1 VVLGFR
7 CGGTHCKMSESNIYS
22 DASEYIVRSSM
33 SVQVEPTLTP
43 TEAAVVASVTV
54 RDVNRVI
61 DEGILP
67 DEMYVVA
74 GDRTRRFFVDSCVL
88 IAFYF
93 KTANQLTAEER
104 IKTIADASTRLP
116 SSLIKESKRRS
127 VSRSKWV
134 VTEDFLTI
142 DLAPFVKGVQEQFSR
157 LQQARALVV
166 EDPEILGGVPVVR
179 NTRIPVYDVA
189 ASARAGTSTDR
200 LLAAYPGL
208 TAKDVELA
216 ILYAEANPQRGR
228 PRRVP
233 SPSPRKVSLVARRRL
248 PRRKRSA

>member
-1 VVLGFR
+1 
-7 CGGTHCKMSESNIYS
+7 
-22 DASEYIVRSSM
+22 M
-33 SVQVEPTLTP
+33 SVQTQPTLTP

-61 DEGILP
+61 DERILP

-116 SSLIKESKRRS
+116 SILIKEGSRRGA
-127 VSRSKWV
+127 SRSKWV
-134 VTEDFLTI
+134 ITEDFLTI
-142 DLAPFVKGVQEQFSR
+142 DLAPFVKSVQEQFSK

-166 EDPEILGGVPVVR
+166 EDPEILSGIPVVR

-189 ASARAGTSTDR
+189 ASTAAGISTDR

-208 TAKDVELA
+208 TARDVELA
-216 ILYAEANPQRGR
+216 ALYAEANPQRGR

-233 SPSPRKVSLVARRRL
+233 SPSARKVSLLASRRL
-248 PRRKRSA
+248 PRRKRTV

>member
-1 VVLGFR
+1 
-7 CGGTHCKMSESNIYS
+7 
-22 DASEYIVRSSM
+22 M
-33 SVQVEPTLTP
+33 SVQPQPTLTP
-43 TEAAVVASVTV
+43 TEAAIVASVTV

-61 DEGILP
+61 DERILP
-67 DEMYVVA
+67 DELYVVA
-74 GDRTRRFFVDSCVL
+74 NDRTRRFFVDSCVL

-116 SSLIKESKRRS
+116 SILKKEDSRRKPL
-127 VSRSKWV
+127 RSKWV

-142 DLAPFVKGVQEQFSR
+142 DLAPFVKSVQEQFSR
-157 LQQARALVV
+157 LQQARELVV
-166 EDPEILGGVPVVR
+166 EDPEILGGIPVVR

-189 ASARAGTSTDR
+189 ASASAGISTDR

-208 TAKDVELA
+208 TARDVGLA
-216 ILYAEANPQRGR
+216 TLYAEANPQRGR

-233 SPSPRKVSLVARRRL
+233 SPSPRKVSLVASRRL
-248 PRRKRSA
+248 PRRKRTA

>member
-1 VVLGFR
+1 
-7 CGGTHCKMSESNIYS
+7 M
-22 DASEYIVRSSM
+22 IV
-33 SVQVEPTLTP
+33 QTQPTLTP

-61 DEGILP
+61 DERILP
-67 DEMYVVA
+67 DELYVVA
-74 GDRTRRFFVDSCVL
+74 NDRTRRFFVDSCVL

-116 SSLIKESKRRS
+116 SILKKEDSRTKA
-127 VSRSKWV
+127 SRSKWV

-142 DLAPFVKGVQEQFSR
+142 DLAPFVKSVQEQFSK
-157 LQQARALVV
+157 LQEARALVV
-166 EDPEILGGVPVVR
+166 EDPEILGGIPVVR

-189 ASARAGTSTDR
+189 ASASAGTSIDR

-208 TAKDVELA
+208 TVRDIELA
-216 ILYAEANPQRGR
+216 ALYAEANPQRGR

-233 SPSPRKVSLVARRRL
+233 SPSARKVSLVASRRL
-248 PRRKRSA
+248 PRRKRTA

>member
-1 VVLGFR
+1 MR
-7 CGGTHCKMSESNIYS
+7 
-22 DASEYIVRSSM
+22 
-33 SVQVEPTLTP
+33 VQPQPTLTP
-43 TEAAVVASVTV
+43 TEAAIVASVTV

-61 DEGILP
+61 DERILP
-67 DEMYVVA
+67 DKLYVVA
-74 GDRTRRFFVDSCVL
+74 NDRTRRFFIDSCVL

-116 SSLIKESKRRS
+116 WSLIKEGSRRS
-127 VSRSKWV
+127 VPARKWV

-142 DLAPFVKGVQEQFSR
+142 DLGPFVKSVQEQFSK

-189 ASARAGTSTDR
+189 ASAAAGISSDR

-208 TAKDVELA
+208 TARDVELA
-216 ILYAEANPQRGR
+216 SLYAEANPQRGR
-228 PRRVP
+228 PRQTPPR
-233 SPSPRKVSLVARRRL
+233 SPHKMSVVASRRL
-248 PRRKRSA
+248 PRRNRTA

>member
-1 VVLGFR
+1 
-7 CGGTHCKMSESNIYS
+7 
-22 DASEYIVRSSM
+22 M
-33 SVQVEPTLTP
+33 SVLTQPTLTP

-61 DEGILP
+61 DERILP
-67 DEMYVVA
+67 DELYVVA
-74 GDRTRRFFVDSCVL
+74 NDRTRRFFVDSCVL

-116 SSLIKESKRRS
+116 SILKKEDNRRKA
-127 VSRSKWV
+127 SRSKWV

-142 DLAPFVKGVQEQFSR
+142 DLAPFVKSVQEQFSK
-157 LQQARALVV
+157 LQEARALVV
-166 EDPEILGGVPVVR
+166 EDPEILGGIPVVR

-189 ASARAGTSTDR
+189 ASASAGISTDR

-208 TAKDVELA
+208 TARDVELA
-216 ILYAEANPQRGR
+216 TLYAEANPQRGR
-228 PRRVP
+228 PHRAP
-233 SPSPRKVSLVARRRL
+233 SPSARKVSLLASRRL
-248 PRRKRSA
+248 PRRKRTA

>member
-1 VVLGFR
+1 
-7 CGGTHCKMSESNIYS
+7 MSLQ
-22 DASEYIVRSSM
+22 A
-33 SVQVEPTLTP
+33 QPTLTP

-61 DEGILP
+61 DERILP
-67 DEMYVVA
+67 DELYVVA
-74 GDRTRRFFVDSCVL
+74 NDRTRRFFVDSCVL

-104 IKTIADASTRLP
+104 IKTIADASSRLP
-116 SSLIKESKRRS
+116 SISMKKNSRRS
-127 VSRSKWV
+127 ASRSKWV
-134 VTEDFLTI
+134 ITEDFLTI
-142 DLAPFVKGVQEQFSR
+142 DLAPFVKSVQEQFSR
-157 LQQARALVV
+157 LQEARALVV
-166 EDPEILGGVPVVR
+166 EDPEILGGIPIVR

-189 ASARAGTSTDR
+189 ASASTGISTDR

-208 TAKDVELA
+208 RASDVDLA
-216 ILYAEANPQRGR
+216 VLYAEANPQRGR

-233 SPSPRKVSLVARRRL
+233 SPSPRKVSLVAQRRL

>member
-1 VVLGFR
+1 
-7 CGGTHCKMSESNIYS
+7 
-22 DASEYIVRSSM
+22 M
-33 SVQVEPTLTP
+33 SVQTHPTLTP

-61 DEGILP
+61 DERILP
-67 DEMYVVA
+67 DELYVVA
-74 GDRTRRFFVDSCVL
+74 KDRTRRFFVDSCVL

-116 SSLIKESKRRS
+116 SISIKEGSRRS
-127 VSRSKWV
+127 NCV
-134 VTEDFLTI
+134 VREDFLTI
-142 DLAPFVKGVQEQFSR
+142 DLAPFVKSVQGQFAK

-189 ASARAGTSTDR
+189 ASAAAGFPISR
-200 LLAAYPGL
+200 SG
-208 TAKDVELA
+208 
-216 ILYAEANPQRGR
+216 
-228 PRRVP
+228 
-233 SPSPRKVSLVARRRL
+233 SPRAL
-248 PRRKRSA
+248 

>member
-1 VVLGFR
+1 MNTL
-7 CGGTHCKMSESNIYS
+7 
-22 DASEYIVRSSM
+22 A
-33 SVQVEPTLTP
+33 QPTLTP

-61 DEGILP
+61 DERILP
-67 DEMYVVA
+67 DEFYVVA
-74 GDRTRRFFVDSCVL
+74 NDRTRRLFVDSCVL

-93 KTANQLTAEER
+93 KAADRLTAEER
-104 IKTIADASTRLP
+104 IKTIADASARLP
-116 SSLIKESKRRS
+116 SGLAKER
-127 VSRSKWV
+127 SRSNAWWKKWV

-142 DLAPFVKGVQEQFSR
+142 NLGPFVRSVEEQFSK

-166 EDPEILGGVPVVR
+166 EDPEILGGVPVIR

-189 ASARAGTSTDR
+189 ASAAAGISTDR

-216 ILYAEANPQRGR
+216 ALYAEANPQRGR
-228 PRRVP
+228 PRR
-233 SPSPRKVSLVARRRL
+233 SPTASPEKISLVASRRVA
-248 PRRKRSA
+248 RRKRSA

>member
-1 VVLGFR
+1 M
-7 CGGTHCKMSESNIYS
+7 T
-22 DASEYIVRSSM
+22 
-33 SVQVEPTLTP
+33 QPTLTP

-61 DEGILP
+61 DERILP
-67 DEMYVVA
+67 DELNVVA
-74 GDRTRRFFVDSCVL
+74 NDRTRRFFVDSCVL

-116 SSLIKESKRRS
+116 SILKKEDNRRKA
-127 VSRSKWV
+127 SRSKWV

-142 DLAPFVKGVQEQFSR
+142 DLAPFVKSVQEQFSK
-157 LQQARALVV
+157 LQEARALVV
-166 EDPEILGGVPVVR
+166 EDPEILGGIPIVR

-189 ASARAGTSTDR
+189 ASARAGISTDR

-208 TAKDVELA
+208 TARDVELA
-216 ILYAEANPQRGR
+216 TLYAEANPQRGR
-228 PRRVP
+228 PRRAP
-233 SPSPRKVSLVARRRL
+233 SPSARKVSLLASRRL
-248 PRRKRSA
+248 PRRKRTA

>member
-1 VVLGFR
+1 
-7 CGGTHCKMSESNIYS
+7 
-22 DASEYIVRSSM
+22 M
-33 SVQVEPTLTP
+33 SVQTHPTLTP

-61 DEGILP
+61 DERILP
-67 DEMYVVA
+67 DELYVVA
-74 GDRTRRFFVDSCVL
+74 NDHTRRFFVDSCVL

-116 SSLIKESKRRS
+116 SISIKEGGRKSS
-127 VSRSKWV
+127 SRSKWV

-142 DLAPFVKGVQEQFSR
+142 DLAPFVKSVQGQFAK

-189 ASARAGTSTDR
+189 ASAAAGISTNR
-200 LLAAYPGL
+200 LLTAYPGL
-208 TAKDVELA
+208 RASDVDLVA
-216 ILYAEANPQRGR
+216 LYAEANPQRGR
-228 PRRVP
+228 PRRP
-233 SPSPRKVSLVARRRL
+233 PGPSPRKVSLVANRRL
-248 PRRKRSA
+248 PRRKRTA

>member
-1 VVLGFR
+1 M
-7 CGGTHCKMSESNIYS
+7 T
-22 DASEYIVRSSM
+22 
-33 SVQVEPTLTP
+33 QPTLTP

-61 DEGILP
+61 DERILP
-67 DEMYVVA
+67 DELNVVA
-74 GDRTRRFFVDSCVL
+74 NDRTRRFFVDSCVL

-116 SSLIKESKRRS
+116 SILKKEDNRRKA
-127 VSRSKWV
+127 SRSKWV

-142 DLAPFVKGVQEQFSR
+142 DLAPFVKSVQEQFSK
-157 LQQARALVV
+157 LQEARALVV
-166 EDPEILGGVPVVR
+166 EDPEILGGIPIVR

-189 ASARAGTSTDR
+189 ASASAGISTDR

-208 TAKDVELA
+208 TARDVELA
-216 ILYAEANPQRGR
+216 TLYAEANPQRGR
-228 PRRVP
+228 PRRAP
-233 SPSPRKVSLVARRRL
+233 SPSARKVSLLASRRL
-248 PRRKRSA
+248 PRRKRTA

>member
-1 VVLGFR
+1 
-7 CGGTHCKMSESNIYS
+7 MSAQI
-22 DASEYIVRSSM
+22 
-33 SVQVEPTLTP
+33 QPTLTP

-61 DEGILP
+61 DERILP
-67 DEMYVVA
+67 DELYVVA
-74 GDRTRRFFVDSCVL
+74 NDRTRRFFVDSCVL

-116 SSLIKESKRRS
+116 FISIKESSRRS
-127 VSRSKWV
+127 ASRSKWV

-142 DLAPFVKGVQEQFSR
+142 DLAPFVKAVEEQFSR
-157 LQQARALVV
+157 LQQARALVM
-166 EDPEILGGVPVVR
+166 EDPEILGGIPVVR

-189 ASARAGTSTDR
+189 ASAAAGISIDR

-208 TAKDVELA
+208 TARDVELA
-216 ILYAEANPQRGR
+216 ALYAEANPQRGR

-233 SPSPRKVSLVARRRL
+233 SPSPRKVSLVASRRL
-248 PRRKRSA
+248 PRRKRTA

>member
-1 VVLGFR
+1 
-7 CGGTHCKMSESNIYS
+7 
-22 DASEYIVRSSM
+22 M
-33 SVQVEPTLTP
+33 SVQTQPTLTP

-61 DEGILP
+61 DERILP
-67 DEMYVVA
+67 DELYA
-74 GDRTRRFFVDSCVL
+74 IAKDRTRLLFVNSCVL
-88 IAFYF
+88 ISFYF

-116 SSLIKESKRRS
+116 SSLIREGSRRS
-127 VSRSKWV
+127 ASRSKWV

-142 DLAPFVKGVQEQFSR
+142 DLAPFVKSVQEQFSR

-166 EDPEILGGVPVVR
+166 EDPEILGGTPVVR

-189 ASARAGTSTDR
+189 ASAAAGISTDR
-200 LLAAYPGL
+200 LLFAYPGL
-208 TAKDVELA
+208 TARDVELA
-216 ILYAEANPQRGR
+216 ALYAEANPQRGR

-233 SPSPRKVSLVARRRL
+233 SPSPRKVSLVASRRL
-248 PRRKRSA
+248 PRRKRTA

>member
-1 VVLGFR
+1 
-7 CGGTHCKMSESNIYS
+7 
-22 DASEYIVRSSM
+22 M
-33 SVQVEPTLTP
+33 SVQTQPTLTP

-61 DEGILP
+61 DERILP
-67 DEMYVVA
+67 DELYVVA
-74 GDRTRRFFVDSCVL
+74 NDRTRRFFVDSCVL

-116 SSLIKESKRRS
+116 SMLIKEDGRRS
-127 VSRSKWV
+127 ASRSKWV
-134 VTEDFLTI
+134 ITEDFLTI
-142 DLAPFVKGVQEQFSR
+142 DLAPFVKSVQEQFSK
-157 LQQARALVV
+157 LQEARALVM
-166 EDPEILGGVPVVR
+166 EDPEILSGIPVVR

-189 ASARAGTSTDR
+189 ASASAGISIDR

-208 TAKDVELA
+208 TARDIELA
-216 ILYAEANPQRGR
+216 ALYAEANPQRGR

-233 SPSPRKVSLVARRRL
+233 SPSARKVSLLASRRL

>member
-1 VVLGFR
+1 
-7 CGGTHCKMSESNIYS
+7 MSAQI
-22 DASEYIVRSSM
+22 
-33 SVQVEPTLTP
+33 QPTLTP

-61 DEGILP
+61 DERILP
-67 DEMYVVA
+67 DELYVVA
-74 GDRTRRFFVDSCVL
+74 NDRTRRFFVDSCVL

-116 SSLIKESKRRS
+116 SMLRKEDSRRKP
-127 VSRSKWV
+127 SRSKWV

-142 DLAPFVKGVQEQFSR
+142 DLAPFVKSVQEQFSK
-157 LQQARALVV
+157 LQEARALVV
-166 EDPEILGGVPVVR
+166 EDPEILGGIPVVR

-189 ASARAGTSTDR
+189 ASASAGISIDR

-208 TAKDVELA
+208 TARDIELA
-216 ILYAEANPQRGR
+216 ALYAEANPQRGR
-228 PRRVP
+228 PRQTPPR
-233 SPSPRKVSLVARRRL
+233 SPQKMSLVASRRL